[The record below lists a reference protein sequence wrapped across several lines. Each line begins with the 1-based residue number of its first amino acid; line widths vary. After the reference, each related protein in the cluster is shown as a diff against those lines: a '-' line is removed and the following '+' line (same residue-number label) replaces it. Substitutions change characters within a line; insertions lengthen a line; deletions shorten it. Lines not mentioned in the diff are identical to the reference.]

1 VDGYQFIQ
9 RMVFEEFVL
18 RVEKF
23 LRKCGL
29 PRKALLLVD
38 NAPSHSTEN
47 ELVSRD
53 IKIMFLPPNVTALL
67 QPMDQGVLENLKRN
81 YRRFLLERILETIE
95 EEQCSLI
102 DSMKKIN
109 IKDVLYWIADSW
121 NKVKESTLQKSW
133 TKIIVDA
140 DVPVEEDVSSDET
153 KDLYNLITNINECAD
168 IDEEDFTQRLG
179 ADDQEEFTDSDLVR
193 FVSHEEDENEVIDD
207 EMEEDSEPAQISHA
221 DGMQAL
227 ERSLQYIEQQPD
239 ATPTDILLLRRWRH
253 YASRKRMTKLKQASI
268 S

>member
-1 VDGYQFIQ
+1 
-9 RMVFEEFVL
+9 
-18 RVEKF
+18 
-23 LRKCGL
+23 
-29 PRKALLLVD
+29 
-38 NAPSHSTEN
+38 
-47 ELVSRD
+47 
-53 IKIMFLPPNVTALL
+53 
-67 QPMDQGVLENLKRN
+67 MDQGVLENLKRN

-179 ADDQEEFTDSDLVR
+179 ADD
-193 FVSHEEDENEVIDD
+193 
-207 EMEEDSEPAQISHA
+207 
-221 DGMQAL
+221 
-227 ERSLQYIEQQPD
+227 
-239 ATPTDILLLRRWRH
+239 
-253 YASRKRMTKLKQASI
+253 
-268 S
+268 